1 MNPLICALAATRR
14 ALSVLL
20 RKRGATRAANS
31 AMIVTTTSISIRVTP
46 ACAMDLLREFF
57 ICLHCDI
64 VDSGNRQHHAEDHYP
79 DDDAHHQDDQRF
91 EQGCELSN
99 GGPGID
105 FVDVRHSREH
115 LVELAG
121 LLADAQQV
129 SRQRREL
136 SGLLHRPRDAF
147 AALHALRY
155 EVQ

>member
-20 RKRGATRAANS
+20 RKRGATRAAKS

-46 ACAMDLLREFF
+46 ACAIDLLREFF
-57 ICLHCDI
+57 MCLHRDI
-64 VDSGNRQHHAEDHYP
+64 VDAGNRQQHAEDQYP

-99 GGPGID
+99 GGPGIY
-105 FVDVRHSREH
+105 FVDVRHPREH
-115 LVELAG
+115 LVEFAGFLA
-121 LLADAQQV
+121 AAQLV

-136 SGLLHRPRDAF
+136 SGFL
-147 AALHALRY
+147 
-155 EVQ
+155 